1 MFYDSVWEA
10 VQVRILTFFYGNLI
24 LFSMQIFWNHL
35 AYLGIHN

>member
-1 MFYDSVWEA
+1 MFHDSTWEA
-10 VQVRILTFFYGNLI
+10 VQVLTSTLFCDLI